1 MKKEAPATTA
11 KRLNRVDYNGSVTK
25 QKNAVK
31 RSNQTAGE
39 YSERIDYIRA
49 ALLNADIEPHNLDTL
64 LAALP
69 GADGKLLRFPT
80 ASKPR
85 SKNGWLIAYH
95 DRGLPFVVV
104 AGDWSTGA
112 ETKWIADTGETLTD
126 AERRELKRRMAD
138 ARQARETE
146 LANQWEQAATRAAH
160 RWHDSTPA
168 DPNHPYL
175 LRKGVQAHSARQQCR
190 GLVLLLT
197 DFTGKAWSLQ
207 TIDEAGDKRLMA
219 GGRKA
224 GNFIVVDGPDYP
236 ARILICEGYATGCT
250 LAESDPAA
258 LVLAAVDAGNLQA
271 VTTGA
276 RNRWPAADIVVC
288 GDDDRQTEGNPG
300 ATNARAAA
308 IAAGARYAL
317 PEWPPAAPLNLSDFN
332 DLHTWH
338 KGAA

>member
-1 MKKEAPATTA
+1 MKKAPATTA
-11 KRLNRVDYNGSVTK
+11 KRHTHGNDTTTNTY
-25 QKNAVK
+25 A
-31 RSNQTAGE
+31 
-39 YSERIDYIRA
+39 ERLDAIRA
-49 ALLNADIEPHNLDTL
+49 ALLNAGIEPANMDAL
-64 LAALP
+64 LSHMAD
-69 GADGKLLRFPT
+69 ADGQVIRAGT
-80 ASKPR
+80 ASKPN
-85 SKNGWLIAYH
+85 SKNLWLIVYH

-112 ETKWIADTGETLTD
+112 ETKWIADTGETLSE

-138 ARQARETE
+138 AKQARETE
-146 LANQWEQAATRAAH
+146 QANQWEQAATRAA
-160 RWHDSTPA
+160 RVWRDSVPA
-168 DPNHPYL
+168 DQGHPYL
-175 LRKGVQAHSARQQCR
+175 LRKRTQAHSARQR
-190 GLVLLLT
+190 GQELVLLLT
-197 DFTGKAWSLQ
+197 DFNGKAWSLQ
-207 TIDEAGDKRLMA
+207 TVNEAGDKRLMA

-250 LAESDPAA
+250 LAEIDPAA

-332 DLHTWH
+332 DLHTWQRR
-338 KGAA
+338 AV